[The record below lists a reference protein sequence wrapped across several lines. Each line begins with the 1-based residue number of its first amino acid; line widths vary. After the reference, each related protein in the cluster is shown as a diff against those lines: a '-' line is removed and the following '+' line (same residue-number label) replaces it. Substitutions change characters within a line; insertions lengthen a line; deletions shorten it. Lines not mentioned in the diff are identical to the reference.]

1 MSKTILVL
9 SALLLVGVMSGCSA
23 KPEVRSAEAQAVID
37 EQKAEIMKDYRA
49 CLKKYD
55 KPEEHKIC
63 ERFKN
68 AIEAF

>member
-1 MSKTILVL
+1 MIKTSLILNAFL
-9 SALLLVGVMSGCSA
+9 MVGILSGCSA

-55 KPEEHKIC
+55 KPEEHRIC
-63 ERFKN
+63 ERYKK

>member
-1 MSKTILVL
+1 MIKTFLIL
-9 SALLLVGVMSGCSA
+9 SAFLMVGILSGCSA
-23 KPEVRSAEAQAVID
+23 NPEVRSAEAQAVID

-55 KPEEHKIC
+55 KPEEHQIC
-63 ERFKN
+63 ERYKK

>member
-1 MSKTILVL
+1 MIKTFLILNAMVL
-9 SALLLVGVMSGCSA
+9 LGILWGCGGD
-23 KPEVRSAEAQAVID
+23 PEVRSAQAQAVID
-37 EQKAEIMKDYRA
+37 EQKAEIMKDYRE

-63 ERFKN
+63 ERYKK